1 MGRFGG
7 QPERAEIR
15 VRQRRRYAQEEVMK
29 KNLSAFVVV
38 AFSIALPAAF
48 LAQLAAL

>member
-1 MGRFGG
+1 VGR
-7 QPERAEIR
+7 QPARTVKYASAGR
-15 VRQRRRYAQEEVMK
+15 VRSAQEEVM